1 MPPFRV
7 RVWERLFGIGLWLI
21 FAAIAFAQ
29 QHPAS
34 SAARSWRE
42 THEVSI
48 VHEFMD
54 LLSMPN
60 LARDDANIHKNA
72 SAIVKLLEQRG
83 VTARLLE
90 VPGVPP
96 VVFGEIAKPG
106 ATRTLVFYAHYDGQ
120 PLDPKEW
127 ATPPWQ
133 PVLRDGPLDR
143 DS

>member
-29 QHPAS
+29 QNPAS
-34 SAARSWRE
+34 SAARNWRE

-48 VHEFMD
+48 LHEFMD
-54 LLSMPN
+54 LLAMPN

-72 SAIVKLLEQRG
+72 AAIVKLLEKRG
-83 VTARLLE
+83 VKTQLLE

-96 VVFGEIAKPG
+96 LVFGEIATPG
-106 ATRTLVFYAHYDGQ
+106 VPRALVF
-120 PLDPKEW
+120 
-127 ATPPWQ
+127 
-133 PVLRDGPLDR
+133 
-143 DS
+143 